1 MTLFLETSINLI
13 KHNKNAQNDRLARG
27 KEVMTTTFESFVL
40 QHPRVR
46 FGFGAVQSLPE
57 EIRLLDMRRPLFV
70 TDQGLVNSGTFDRVL
85 QTMKGKKSFAVFDT
99 TPENPTV
106 EGVDRA
112 LEMYRNEGCDGVVA
126 VGGGSVI
133 DTAKALIVVA
143 SLGGPLPK
151 YFGHPELITSA
162 VAPLIAIPTT
172 AGTGSEANT
181 GAGIHPT
188 ATSRGS
194 GINSNFIVPRVA
206 ICDPELTYTLPRHLT
221 AGTGMDALTHA
232 IEQFL
237 AKGDNAHGDAIALDS
252 IRRVFQ
258 WVERAVEEPQNG
270 EARWHMMLAA
280 MQAMMP
286 LKGLGPAHALAG
298 TFSDQNLHHGMM
310 VTISIPAVLRMH
322 ERRIPERMKLMAA
335 AFPLKAGQSPADA
348 VVEMN
353 AHVGLKSSIRALGFK
368 GGELDEMAKDA
379 HASFFNER
387 APYHP
392 SVDEYRTII
401 TEALGDTP

>member
-1 MTLFLETSINLI
+1 MARSS
-13 KHNKNAQNDRLARG
+13 LADG
-27 KEVMTTTFESFVL
+27 ENSVTTMFENFVL

-46 FGFGAVQSLPE
+46 FGFGSIDTLPE
-57 EIRLLDMRRPLFV
+57 ELGLLGMHRPLFV
-70 TDQGLVNSGTFDRVL
+70 TDRGLLASGTFDRVL
-85 QTMKGKKSFAVFDT
+85 RALPARPGIAVFSD

-106 EGVDRA
+106 EGVERA
-112 LEMYRNEGCDGVVA
+112 LEVYRSEGCDGVVA
-126 VGGGSVI
+126 VGGGSVV

-151 YFGHPELITSA
+151 YFGHPELITA
-162 VAPLIAIPTT
+162 NVAPLIAIPTT

-188 ATSRGS
+188 ATSRGA
-194 GINSNFIVPRVA
+194 GINSPFIVPKVA
-206 ICDPELTYTLPRHLT
+206 ICDPDLTLTLPRHLT

-252 IRRVFQ
+252 IARVFQ
-258 WVERAVEEPQNG
+258 WVERATENPQDR

-310 VTISIPAVLRMH
+310 VTISMPAVLRMH
-322 ERRIPERMKLMAA
+322 ERRIPERMKKMAE
-335 AFPLKAGQSPADA
+335 AFPLRAGQSPADA
-348 VVEMN
+348 VTEMN
-353 AHVGLKSSIRALGFK
+353 KRVGLASSIRQLGYK
-368 GGELDEMAKDA
+368 GGDLNEMSEDA
-379 HASFFNER
+379 HKSFFNER

-392 SVDEYRTII
+392 STDEYRAII
-401 TEALGDTP
+401 AEALG